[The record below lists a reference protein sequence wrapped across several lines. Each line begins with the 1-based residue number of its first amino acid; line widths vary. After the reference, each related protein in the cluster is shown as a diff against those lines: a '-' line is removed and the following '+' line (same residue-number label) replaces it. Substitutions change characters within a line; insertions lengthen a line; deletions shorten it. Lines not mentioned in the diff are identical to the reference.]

1 MREQLWNKRLKK
13 QSKCKSQSC
22 PIYCATIINFRKLNC
37 YLHVLYALINLLLEL
52 SKSLAYLGIFVHS
65 NFADHHAEHEQLLR
79 QLEEAKQQR
88 VNLLH
93 KIDECRRALQN
104 HRDSVTEYGQEH
116 RHIM

>member
-1 MREQLWNKRLKK
+1 M
-13 QSKCKSQSC
+13 
-22 PIYCATIINFRKLNC
+22 
-37 YLHVLYALINLLLEL
+37 
-52 SKSLAYLGIFVHS
+52 HS